1 MVDHNHV
8 GVFLVLAAVLS
19 LGARSLLLEKFKKVT
34 KKEGEESQIKII
46 KKVTKKE
53 DKESEREI
61 KMIKKVTKKEDKESE
76 IIK

>member
-1 MVDHNHV
+1 MIDHNHV

-34 KKEGEESQIKII
+34 KKEGEESEIKII

-53 DKESEREI
+53 DKESEI

>member
-1 MVDHNHV
+1 MIDHNHV

-53 DKESEREI
+53 DKESEI

>member
-1 MVDHNHV
+1 MYI

-53 DKESEREI
+53 DKESEI

>member
-1 MVDHNHV
+1 MIDHNPV

-53 DKESEREI
+53 DKESEI